1 MDQLR
6 EYVAEGDAVYG
17 DGTQLASIAEY
28 AGHRFANNRTML
40 DLNFVRGKK
49 FSHAL
54 CSNLI
59 VL

>member
-1 MDQLR
+1 M
-6 EYVAEGDAVYG
+6 AEGDAVYG
-17 DGTQLASIAEY
+17 DGRQLASIAEY
-28 AGHRFANNRTML
+28 AGHRFANNRAML

-49 FSHAL
+49 FSHDL